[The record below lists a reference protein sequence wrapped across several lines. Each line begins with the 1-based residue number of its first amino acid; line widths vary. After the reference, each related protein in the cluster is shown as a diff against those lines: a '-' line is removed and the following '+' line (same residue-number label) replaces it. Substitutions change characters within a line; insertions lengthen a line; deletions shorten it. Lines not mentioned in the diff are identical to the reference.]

1 MTRLGAM
8 PTLTDYDAALS
19 SIMADHASPGV
30 QVPCLRPSQRYIVG
44 VYGGAEGGSRFTVQ
58 AAEIHSDGTAPR
70 ITGARPM
77 YLGMRQGCSLRSD
90 PCVAL
95 VRFGAPSVAQCATVG
110 TSVTPGG

>member
-19 SIMADHASPGV
+19 SIMADHASPGI

-58 AAEIHSDGTAPR
+58 AAEIHSDGATPR
-70 ITGARPM
+70 ITGALAM
-77 YLGMRQGCSLRSD
+77 YLGVRQVCGVSAHAC
-90 PCVAL
+90 
-95 VRFGAPSVAQCATVG
+95 
-110 TSVTPGG
+110 GGWPHV